1 MNDNSRLVGRFVSV
15 PDGTAR
21 ANQCCPSWWSW
32 HTASHEPTNLDLGF
46 TGVGGMKVGGQGWE
60 DSVHKVLR
68 PQTEKRVVSLQPFFS

>member
-32 HTASHEPTNLDLGF
+32 HAASHEPTNLDLGF
-46 TGVGGMKVGGQGWE
+46 TGVGGMKVGGGTGVGGLSTQSIKAT
-60 DSVHKVLR
+60 D
-68 PQTEKRVVSLQPFFS
+68 